1 MADRRDPAAKV
12 VNLLHRSLFTATRGK
27 LGGKVMGME
36 AVVLTTTGRKSG
48 EKRQTMLTAPI
59 TEGDKV
65 FLVASWG
72 GGPKHPM
79 WFLNLQADP
88 NVTITR
94 NGTDTKNYVGRI
106 LSHEEKEVIWP
117 RITESYKGYAGY
129 QEKTDRDIP
138 VIEFTP
144 A

>member
-12 VNLLHRSLFTATRGK
+12 VNLIHRSLFTVTRGK

-36 AVVLTTTGRKSG
+36 AVVLTTTGRKTG
-48 EKRQTMLTAPI
+48 EKRQTMLTAPVV
-59 TEGDKV
+59 EGDKV
-65 FLVASWG
+65 YMVASWG
-72 GGPKHPM
+72 GGPKNPM

-88 NVTITR
+88 NVEITR
-94 NGTDTKNYVGRI
+94 NGTDTTKMVGRI
-106 LSHEEKEVIWP
+106 LSSEEKEAIWP
-117 RITESYKGYAGY
+117 RITASYKGYAGY

>member
-12 VNLLHRSLFTATRGK
+12 VNFLHRSLFTATRGK
-27 LGGKVMGME
+27 VGGKVMNME
-36 AVVLTTTGRKSG
+36 AVVLTTTGRKTG
-48 EKRQTMLTAPI
+48 EKRQTMLTAPVVD
-59 TEGDKV
+59 GDTIY
-65 FLVASWG
+65 LVASWG

-94 NGTDTKNYVGRI
+94 NGTDTKAMVGRI
-106 LSHEEKEVIWP
+106 LSHDEKEAIWP
-117 RITESYKGYAGY
+117 RITSAYKGYAGY

>member
-12 VNLLHRSLFTATRGK
+12 VNLIHRTLFTATGGR

-59 TEGDKV
+59 VEGDKLY
-65 FLVASWG
+65 LVASWG

-88 NVTITR
+88 NVQITR
-94 NGTDTKNYVGRI
+94 NGTDTRNYVGRI
-106 LSHEEKEVIWP
+106 LEPDEKNAIWP
-117 RITESYKGYAGY
+117 RITSAYKGYAGY

>member
-12 VNLLHRSLFTATRGK
+12 VNLLHRSLFTVTKGK

-36 AVVLTTTGRKSG
+36 AVVLTTTGRKTG
-48 EKRQTMLTAPI
+48 EKRQTMLTAPVVD
-59 TEGDKV
+59 GDKV
-65 FLVASWG
+65 YLVASWG
-72 GGPKHPM
+72 GGPKNPM
-79 WFLNLQADP
+79 WFLNLQANP
-88 NVTITR
+88 NVEITR
-94 NGTDTKNYVGRI
+94 NGTDTKPMVGRI
-106 LSHEEKEVIWP
+106 LSPEEKQAIWP

>member
-12 VNLLHRSLFTATRGK
+12 VNLLHRSLFTLTKGK
-27 LGGKVMGME
+27 VGGKVMGME

-48 EKRQTMLTAPI
+48 EKRQTMLTAPVV
-59 TEGDKV
+59 EGDKV
-65 FLVASWG
+65 YLVASWG

-88 NVTITR
+88 NVQITR
-94 NGTDTKNYVGRI
+94 NGTDTKNMVGRI
-106 LSHEEKEVIWP
+106 LSSAEKEAIWP
-117 RITESYKGYAGY
+117 RITSAYKGYAGY

>member
-36 AVVLTTTGRKSG
+36 AVVLTTTGRKTG

-59 TEGDKV
+59 TEGEKV

-106 LSHEEKEVIWP
+106 LSHEEKEAIWP
-117 RITESYKGYAGY
+117 RITDSYKGYAGY

>member
-12 VNLLHRSLFTATRGK
+12 VNLFHRTLFTATRGR

-36 AVVLTTTGRKSG
+36 AVVLTTTGRKTG

-59 TEGDKV
+59 VDGDTLY
-65 FLVASWG
+65 LVASWG

-88 NVTITR
+88 NVQITR
-94 NGTDTKNYVGRI
+94 NGADTRNYVARI
-106 LSHEEKEVIWP
+106 LEPDEKQKLWP
-117 RITESYKGYAGY
+117 RITEAYKGYAGY

>member
-12 VNLLHRSLFTATRGK
+12 VNLIHRSLFTATRGK
-27 LGGKVMGME
+27 LGGKVMNME
-36 AVVLTTTGRKSG
+36 AVVLTTTGRKTG
-48 EKRQTMLTAPI
+48 EKRQTMLTAPVV
-59 TEGDKV
+59 EDDKIY
-65 FLVASWG
+65 LVASWG

-88 NVTITR
+88 NVEITR
-94 NGTDTKNYVGRI
+94 NGTDKKKMVGRI
-106 LSHEEKEVIWP
+106 LSPEEKEAIWP
-117 RITESYKGYAGY
+117 RITSAYKGYAGY

>member
-12 VNLLHRSLFTATRGK
+12 VNLIHRSLFTATKGK

-36 AVVLTTTGRKSG
+36 ALVLTTTGRKTG

-59 TEGDKV
+59 TDGDKV
-65 FLVASWG
+65 YLVASWG

-88 NVTITR
+88 NVQITR
-94 NGTDTKNYVGRI
+94 DGTDTKNYVGRI
-106 LSHEEKEVIWP
+106 VSAEEKATLWP
-117 RITESYKGYAGY
+117 RITEAYKGYAGY